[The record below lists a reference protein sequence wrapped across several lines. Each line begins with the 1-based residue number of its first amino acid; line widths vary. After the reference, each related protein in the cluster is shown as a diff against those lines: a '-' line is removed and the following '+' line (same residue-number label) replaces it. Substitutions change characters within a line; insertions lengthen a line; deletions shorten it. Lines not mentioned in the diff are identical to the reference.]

1 MKCPTCGSEIPEG
14 VKFCENCGTAIQQA
28 AAETPASATALTSE
42 TPVSETPVSET
53 LASAPQETTATND
66 GVFSSSTA
74 NSSQAAPASEAQE
87 WGLKWHNVLK
97 VLLILGALLN
107 LANGTSYLSGSQ
119 YNGSGVTAEAVYAVY
134 GNGLKLLDMFYGFVC
149 FGLAVLA
156 GVIVYQL
163 HTFKKTAPTLLLSL
177 YASNFGASVLY
188 LIVGSAITGLN
199 LFTAGTAGSLAGA
212 ITMFFVNKIYY
223 DHRKHLFVN

>member
-74 NSSQAAPASEAQE
+74 NSSQAAPAGETQE

-107 LANGTSYLSGSQ
+107 LANSTSFITGSQ
-119 YNGSGVTAEAVYAVY
+119 YTASGVSADVVYAIY
-134 GNGLKLLDMFYGFVC
+134 GNGLKVLDMCYGFVC
-149 FGLAVLA
+149 IGLAVLA
-156 GVIVYQL
+156 GVITFQL
-163 HTFKKTAPTLLLSL
+163 HTFKKTGPILLLSL
-177 YASNFGASVLY
+177 YGINFISSILY
-188 LIVGSAITGLN
+188 LVAGSAITGIN
-199 LFTAGTAGSLAGA
+199 LFTASTAGSLAGSF
-212 ITMFFVNKIYY
+212 TMFFVNKIYY
-223 DHRKHLFVN
+223 DHRKHMFVN